1 MNPQNPPSELRHAV
15 VSLRPYFV
23 RAGWFSLLASLLV
36 LAPSGYML
44 EVYGRVVDSRSHGT
58 LLMLTLLVLGAYAL
72 MEVLEW
78 ARSELMREA
87 SVELDRQLSGRIFDA
102 IFAANLKRL
111 PGGTQQPLNDFRQVR
126 DFLYSPPLLAILE
139 SPIALVMLV
148 LLFLISPIMG
158 WSSLLFGVLQTGI
171 AYMNERRTKPP
182 LMQANRSAIAAQQYA
197 DGTLRNAEVIE
208 SMGMLRNTHQRW
220 MDRQRDFLGLQA
232 LASERAGAYQALSRF
247 VQNVLSSMLLG
258 LGCWLLLRND
268 LAGGPGMMIVA
279 SILGGRMLAPL
290 VQVVSQWQS
299 VVNVRDAWARL
310 EQLLAAVPARTNSM
324 ALPAPRG
331 ALVVEPLGA
340 VAPGNSAPILRSV
353 AFGLA
358 PGEALV
364 VVGPSASGK
373 TTLARLLTGLWPAIN
388 GKVRL
393 DGVDVHAWDKG
404 ELGPHV
410 GYLPQGVEL
419 FEGTL
424 AENIARFG
432 KVDQHKVEA
441 AARAV
446 GLHEFISALPGGYGN
461 PVGPEGA
468 RLSGGQRQR
477 VGLARA
483 LYGDPVFVVLDEPNS
498 SLDEEGDA
506 ALAKAISDAKQR
518 GTTFVI
524 MTHRTSV
531 LAVADKMLV
540 LRDGQQQAFGP
551 RDDVL
556 AALNKAAQQAQAQA
570 SGQAQQAQP
579 APHQPQQ
586 PQQPQQPSVPAVQAA
601 PTVPAIGISG
611 PSGSPSA
618 T

>member
-1 MNPQNPPSELRHAV
+1 MKPHTSASELRQAIAA
-15 VSLRPYFV
+15 LRPYFV
-23 RAGWFSLLASLLV
+23 RAGWFSVLASLLV

-44 EVYGRVVDSRSHGT
+44 EVYDRVVNSRSHMT
-58 LLMLTLLVLGAYAL
+58 LWMLTLLVLGLYLL

-78 ARSELMREA
+78 ARSETMRAA
-87 SVELDRQLSGRIFDA
+87 SVELDGKMSGRIFGA
-102 IFAANLKRL
+102 IFEANLRRL

-126 DFLYSPPLLAILE
+126 DFLFSPALLALME
-139 SPIALVMLV
+139 APVALVMVV
-148 LLFLISPIMG
+148 LLFLISPVLG
-158 WSSLLFGVLQTGI
+158 WSALVFGVLQTLV
-171 AYMNERRTKPP
+171 AWFNERSTKPV
-182 LMQANRSAIAAQQYA
+182 LMEANRSAIAAQQYA

-220 MDRQRDFLGLQA
+220 MRKQQDFLSLQARASESAGGFQA
-232 LASERAGAYQALSRF
+232 LAKLL
-247 VQNVLSSMLLG
+247 QNTLGSLLLG
-258 LGCWLLLRND
+258 LGCWLLLHNQ
-268 LAGGPGMMIVA
+268 LNGGGGMMIVG

-290 VQVVSQWQS
+290 VQVVSQWQT
-299 VVNVRDAWARL
+299 VVNVRDAWSRL
-310 EQLLAAVPARTNSM
+310 EQLLAAVPARAPSM
-324 ALPAPRG
+324 ALPAPHG
-331 ALVVEPLGA
+331 ALRVEQLMA
-340 VAPGNSAPILRSV
+340 SAPGSGVPILRGV
-353 AFGLA
+353 DFALN
-358 PGEALV
+358 PGEALA

-373 TTLARLLTGLWPAIN
+373 TTLARLLVGLWPAAS

-393 DGVDVHAWDKG
+393 DGADVYTWDKG

-432 KVDQHKVEA
+432 VVEHAKVEA

-446 GLHEFISALPGGYGN
+446 GLHDFILSLPQGYDSA
-461 PVGPEGA
+461 VGADGA

-483 LYGDPVFVVLDEPNS
+483 LYGDPVFVVLDEANS

-506 ALAKAISDAKQR
+506 ALTRAIAAAKAR

-531 LAVADKMLV
+531 LGVADKMLV

-556 AALNKAAQQAQAQA
+556 AALQKAAQQP
-570 SGQAQQAQP
+570 AQP
-579 APHQPQQ
+579 APQGG
-586 PQQPQQPSVPAVQAA
+586 AA
-601 PTVPAIGISG
+601 QLV
-611 PSGSPSA
+611 SA
-618 T
+618 A